1 MAIHSV
7 EGMDREPESSPN
19 TTKSDKPTL
28 GYVLV
33 PPAQPPGLNTGIAS
47 VVFSLAAPLC
57 WYVTI
62 PFSLLAVLL
71 TRSGPSSGRLA
82 WVVPAVVWSLP
93 CTCGF
98 VALVLGISS
107 MVLAR
112 GRSPGGHHT
121 RAWFMGM
128 SGLAV
133 VALEV
138 SIGLWVLITR
148 PYLFLF

>member
-1 MAIHSV
+1 M
-7 EGMDREPESSPN
+7 
-19 TTKSDKPTL
+19 
-28 GYVLV
+28 
-33 PPAQPPGLNTGIAS
+33 NTGIAS

-62 PFSLLAVLL
+62 PFSLLAALL
-71 TRSGPSSGRLA
+71 TRSATSSGRLA
-82 WVVPAVVWSLP
+82 WVVPAIVWSLP

-112 GRSPGGHHT
+112 GRSPGGRHT
-121 RAWFMGM
+121 KAWFMGM

-148 PYLFLF
+148 PYLILF